1 MPTTKSAAKSMKTS
15 EKKRLANKSV
25 KSRIASIRK
34 KLDEAIA
41 KKDKVKSQEM
51 LRTYRSAL
59 DKAVKT
65 SVIKANAAS
74 RKISRATLKI
84 AAL

>member
-1 MPTTKSAAKSMKTS
+1 MKTS

-65 SVIKANAAS
+65 SVVKANAAS

>member
-1 MPTTKSAAKSMKTS
+1 MKTS

>member
-1 MPTTKSAAKSMKTS
+1 MKTS

-41 KKDKVKSQEM
+41 NKDKVKSQEM

>member
-1 MPTTKSAAKSMKTS
+1 MPTTKSAAKSIKTS